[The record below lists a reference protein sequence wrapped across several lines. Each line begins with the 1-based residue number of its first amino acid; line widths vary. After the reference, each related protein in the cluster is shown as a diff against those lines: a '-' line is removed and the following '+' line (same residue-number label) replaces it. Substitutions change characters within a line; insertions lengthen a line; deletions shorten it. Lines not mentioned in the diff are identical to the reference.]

1 MSEKQIIVLD
11 TPEDIYVRAAEEL
24 THLAGEAVCIH
35 GEFRL
40 CLAGGSTPQ
49 ATYELLASRFHHS
62 IDWSEVQFFW
72 GDERCVPPT
81 DSASNFGMAERA
93 MIAKLGLEARQIHR
107 MHGEMAPAEG
117 ARAYEAELQEAF
129 GLAPGAL
136 PCFNLTLLGLGE
148 NAHIASLFPHDR
160 ALRERERLAV
170 AVEVEAPLRHRV
182 TLTAPVLNNSERI
195 IFLVAGEGKAQAVK
209 NTLEGPR
216 DSDRY
221 PAQLIAPTNGE
232 VIWLLDKAAAA
243 NLT

>member
-11 TPEDIYVRAAEEL
+11 TPEDIYTRAAEEL

-40 CLAGGSTPQ
+40 CLAGGSTPR

-81 DSASNFGMAERA
+81 DGASNFGMAERT
-93 MIAKLGLEARQIHR
+93 MLSKLGLEARQIHR
-107 MHGEMAPAEG
+107 MQGELPPADG
-117 ARAYEAELQEAF
+117 AQAYESELQEAF
-129 GLAPGAL
+129 GLAPGDL
-136 PCFNLTLLGLGE
+136 PTFNLTLLGLGD
-148 NAHIASLFPHDR
+148 NAHIASLFPHHP
-160 ALRERERLAV
+160 ALHETERLAI
-170 AVEVEAPLRHRV
+170 AVEVDAPERHRI

-195 IFLVAGEGKAQAVK
+195 IFLVTGEGKADAVK

-216 DSDRY
+216 DSEQF
-221 PAQLIAPTNGE
+221 PAQIIAPTQGD
-232 VIWLLDKAAAA
+232 VIWLLDKAAAKK
-243 NLT
+243 LT

>member
-72 GDERCVPPT
+72 GDERCVPP
-81 DSASNFGMAERA
+81 DNAASNFGMADRA
-93 MIAKLGLEARQIHR
+93 MLSKLGLQPRQIHR
-107 MHGEMAPAEG
+107 MQGEMDPAAG
-117 ARAYEAELQEAF
+117 AQAYEAEMREVF
-129 GLAPGAL
+129 GLAPGAI
-136 PCFNLTLLGLGE
+136 PAFNLTLLGLGE
-148 NAHIASLFPHDR
+148 NAHVASLFPHHP
-160 ALRERERLAV
+160 ALQENERLAI
-170 AVEVEAPLRHRV
+170 AVEVDAPQRYRI

-195 IFLVAGEGKAQAVK
+195 IFLVAGESKADAVK

-216 DSDRY
+216 DSDQF
-221 PAQLIAPTNGE
+221 PAQLIAPTHGE
-232 VIWLLDKAAAA
+232 VLWLLDKAAAKK
-243 NLT
+243 LT